1 MKNLISIAA
10 FLFII
15 SSLVMA
21 CTGRNKAE
29 MATDRQEGI
38 GDTLII
44 DTPLVVRDS
53 IVVDTVIGHWTIKET
68 ADSNDVLV
76 VTKWYIERDWSV
88 FLTLSYDDKVLFTK
102 KEIRTKELMGEEGVH
117 TMGVGDVYWYSDSA
131 LYLRFGCY
139 MPDSDVGSEI
149 LYQILPNGDTSVIYV
164 DVLLGVDG
172 HCYVADFLTLY
183 LNERAAHSSAKD
195 LKRLYEKYC
204 TKEIVD
210 GLMSD
215 SIKIVSDSIDFSRA
229 SHTLVA
235 DNLTTDYP
243 REIFPFKVRF
253 KSYTKDELPDSSY
266 TDSIY
271 VEVEDATNKICKIDK
286 DYYNKEVE

>member
-76 VTKWYIERDWSV
+76 VTKWYTERDWSV

-102 KEIRTKELMGEEGVH
+102 KEIRTKELMGEEGVYV
-117 TMGVGDVYWYSDSA
+117 MCFSDVFWSSDSA
-131 LYLRFGCY
+131 LYLWFGCFI
-139 MPDSDVGSEI
+139 PDSDIGGTTI
-149 LYQILPNGDTSVIYV
+149 YQILPNGDSNVIHL
-164 DVLLGVDG
+164 DELMGVDG
-172 HCYVADFLTLY
+172 HDCVAGFLTLY

-229 SHTLVA
+229 GRTLVA